1 MSVAAKPGHAV
12 LQAAAEWYVQLQAE
26 QPTAQQLQRFE
37 AWLHADA
44 SHRHAW
50 SKVQRLEQQFGLLPA
65 DIAVPALQ
73 NAQTRRRTV
82 LKMVALLAI
91 TAPAGWGAYEYRPW
105 RPLTA
110 GYSTATGEIR
120 QVRLAD
126 GGILFLNTAT
136 SLDIDYGPQQRIVQL
151 HEGEVL
157 VETAADAAD
166 RPFIVH
172 TRHGAIRAL
181 GTRFTVRTDRHGT
194 QAAVLEHAVKIT
206 LAGSD
211 SESVLLQAGQQARFN
226 AAEASAPWR
235 LHPHQDAWIRG
246 VLVADDQ
253 PLGEFIAQLARYRPG
268 LLRCDPGV
276 ADLRVSGAFR
286 LQDTDEALHNL
297 AVALPVRLVYRT
309 RYWVTVMPR
318 R

>member
-1 MSVAAKPGHAV
+1 MSIAAKPGHAV

-26 QPTAQQLQRFE
+26 QPTAQELQRFE
-37 AWLHADA
+37 AWLRADV
-44 SHRHAW
+44 SHRRAW
-50 SKVQRLEQQFGLLPA
+50 DKVQRLEQQFGLLPA
-65 DIAVPALQ
+65 DIALPALQ
-73 NAQTRRRTV
+73 DAQARRRAV
-82 LKMVALLAI
+82 LKMAALLAI

-105 RPLTA
+105 KPLTA

-120 QVRLAD
+120 QVHLVD
-126 GGILFLNTAT
+126 GGMLFLNTAT
-136 SLDIDYGPQQRIVQL
+136 SLDIDYGLQQRLVQL

-157 VETAADAAD
+157 VETAADVAD
-166 RPFIVH
+166 RPFIVQ

-181 GTRFTVRTDRHGT
+181 GTRFIVRTDRHGT
-194 QAAVLEHAVKIT
+194 QAAVLEHAVKIR

-211 SESVLLQAGQQARFN
+211 SESVLLQAGQQTRFS
-226 AAEASAPWR
+226 AAEASVPWR
-235 LHPHQDAWIRG
+235 LDPHQDAWIRG
-246 VLVADDQ
+246 VMVADDQ
-253 PLGEFIAQLARYRPG
+253 TLGDFIAQLARYRPG
-268 LLRCDPGV
+268 LLLCDSEV

-297 AVALPVRLVYRT
+297 AAALPIQLVYRT